1 LSNLAKYGTYDLESA
16 EKEMEDSEKSGGS
29 TSYMKLKEGKNVVR
43 ILPPFPGGKSPFR
56 VIWEHYVNKPGGES
70 VRFVCPRMEAK
81 QPCAACAKADKL
93 KATGNSADFTMAK
106 EFFAKRRVYTN
117 VIDRSEPEAG
127 PKILAFG
134 KMIHEALIK
143 LRKNPDWGG
152 DFCHPVKGFDV
163 VIERSGTTK
172 NDTEYEVT
180 PKKTSPLGDESWLD
194 GMHDLEKQ
202 ATVLTMEEIRAKFAG
217 KDDKAAAA
225 KPEREEREVR
235 ALEAKKRSEPRKP
248 AGPSIE
254 DEVDDATSGESDEDD
269 VDGDVPF

>member
-1 LSNLAKYGTYDLESA
+1 
-16 EKEMEDSEKSGGS
+16 
-29 TSYMKLKEGKNVVR
+29 
-43 ILPPFPGGKSPFR
+43 
-56 VIWEHYVNKPGGES
+56 
-70 VRFVCPRMEAK
+70 
-81 QPCAACAKADKL
+81 
-93 KATGNSADFTMAK
+93 
-106 EFFAKRRVYTN
+106 
-117 VIDRSEPEAG
+117 
-127 PKILAFG
+127 LAFG

-180 PKKTSPLGDESWLD
+180 PKKTSPLGDETWLD

-217 KDDKAAAA
+217 KDDKAAA

-269 VDGDVPF
+269 DVDGDVPF